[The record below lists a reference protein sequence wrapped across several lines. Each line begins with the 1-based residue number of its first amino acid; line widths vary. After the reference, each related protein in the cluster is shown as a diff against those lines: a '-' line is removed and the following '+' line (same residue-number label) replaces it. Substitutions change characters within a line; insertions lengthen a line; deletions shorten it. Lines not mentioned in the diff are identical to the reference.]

1 MSEFNKISKKILNKV
16 QDHIE
21 KNKHRRF
28 RNKHKVKIFSS
39 TAEVFVIEELK
50 DCFASIYEHAKIWDF
65 KDVFESYKNSVF
77 NRFSY
82 NHSNYTVTL
91 FEMYENECKELEE
104 IFHESFKDFTDN
116 YDIAELYKLK
126 RRRVKKYEAENRFY
140 DSEYKKY
147 ETAFVNFN
155 IEALNRTDLSYVLNK
170 KLKKVKNCNF

>member
-1 MSEFNKISKKILNKV
+1 MSEFNKISKRILRKV

-28 RNKHKVKIFSS
+28 RNKHKIKIFSS
-39 TAEVFVIEELK
+39 SAEVFVIEELK
-50 DCFASIYEHAKIWDF
+50 DCFASIYYHAKIWKF
-65 KDVFESYKNSVF
+65 RDVYESYKNSVF

-91 FEMYENECKELEE
+91 FEMFENECKELEE
-104 IFHESFKDFTDN
+104 IFHESFKAFTDE

-140 DSEYKKY
+140 DSEYKKF
-147 ETAFVNFN
+147 ETAFVKIH
-155 IEALNRTDLSYVLNK
+155 IEALNRTDKSYVLNK
-170 KLKKVKNCNF
+170 KLKKIKNF